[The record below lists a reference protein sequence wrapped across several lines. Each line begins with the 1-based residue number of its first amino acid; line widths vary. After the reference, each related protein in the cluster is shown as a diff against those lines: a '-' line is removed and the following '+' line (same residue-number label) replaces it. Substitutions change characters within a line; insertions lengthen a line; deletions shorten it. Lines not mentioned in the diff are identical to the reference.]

1 MDILNV
7 KADLG
12 NKGETMGKVKEF
24 FTNELLLD
32 RENNI
37 RNLKHE
43 CKGLRLTVSKL
54 RLTLLKVRTMIN
66 IKTDNNDIRKV
77 IKSALND
84 D

>member
-1 MDILNV
+1 
-7 KADLG
+7 
-12 NKGETMGKVKEF
+12 MGKVKEF

-32 RENNI
+32 RENDI

-43 CKGLRLTVSKL
+43 RKELKITISKL

-66 IKTDNNDIRKV
+66 IKKDNNDIRKV
-77 IKSALND
+77 IKGALND

>member
-32 RENNI
+32 RENDI

-43 CKGLRLTVSKL
+43 RKGLKITISKL

-66 IKTDNNDIRKV
+66 IKKDNNDIRKV
-77 IKSALND
+77 IKDALND

>member
-7 KADLG
+7 KAGLG

-32 RENNI
+32 RENDI

-43 CKGLRLTVSKL
+43 RKELKITISKL

-66 IKTDNNDIRKV
+66 IKKDNNDIRKV
-77 IKSALND
+77 IKGALND

>member
-32 RENNI
+32 RENDI

-43 CKGLRLTVSKL
+43 RKELKITISKL

-66 IKTDNNDIRKV
+66 IKKDNNDIRKV
-77 IKSALND
+77 IKGALND

>member
-7 KADLG
+7 KAGLG

-24 FTNELLLD
+24 FSNELLLD
-32 RENNI
+32 RENDI

-43 CKGLRLTVSKL
+43 CKELKITISKL

-66 IKTDNNDIRKV
+66 IKKDNDDIRNV